1 MTLREVN
8 GGLAGARRTS
18 SGGRVLVV
26 GAGPVGLVAAVEL
39 ARRGVDVRLVD
50 KSGGPSSG
58 SRGKGLQPRSIEVFD
73 DLGVAGRIVATSRSR
88 LAIRKYRGRA
98 VLGTSDV
105 VPDAAEPT
113 ASTPYPRTLLIPQ
126 WRVEE
131 ILRERLGELGVRVEY
146 GSELAGL
153 EQDSDGVHA
162 SLQPRAGPRA
172 TRSLMPLVVTGR
184 PAPYASC

>member
-73 DLGVAGRIVATSRSR
+73 DLGVAGRIVAASRSR
-88 LAIRKYRGRA
+88 LAIRKYRSRRSWDRVTWA
-98 VLGTSDV
+98 
-105 VPDAAEPT
+105 PT
-113 ASTPYPRTLLIPQ
+113 RRNPQ
-126 WRVEE
+126 
-131 ILRERLGELGVRVEY
+131 
-146 GSELAGL
+146 
-153 EQDSDGVHA
+153 
-162 SLQPRAGPRA
+162 
-172 TRSLMPLVVTGR
+172 R
-184 PAPYASC
+184 PARTRALR